1 MENEIIEIGKC
12 EECGTEINLTE
23 AWRVNEKYYCQNCFE
38 KLDL

>member
-12 EECGTEINLTE
+12 EECGTEINLIE